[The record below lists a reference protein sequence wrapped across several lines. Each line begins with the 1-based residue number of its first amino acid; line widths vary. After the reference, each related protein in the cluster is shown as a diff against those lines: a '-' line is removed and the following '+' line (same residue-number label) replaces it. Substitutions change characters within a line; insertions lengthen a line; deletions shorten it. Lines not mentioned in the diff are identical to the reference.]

1 MEEMQK
7 KLEEA
12 EQRVQSLEEEKDKKR
27 EKKKKKL
34 RAKEE
39 FEEEE
44 IPEDLWE
51 RQEYYQVRA
60 KSQVLLY
67 KQREA
72 AFKEARL
79 LAGLAEIDEGLQGIA
94 IVRTS
99 SATASEGSE
108 DSSERRTK
116 KVDTKRDTQDR
127 SGPIKSTV
135 ALPTLG

>member
-34 RAKEE
+34 SAKEE

-51 RQEYYQVRA
+51 QREYYQVRV
-60 KSQVLLY
+60 QT
-67 KQREA
+67 
-72 AFKEARL
+72 
-79 LAGLAEIDEGLQGIA
+79 AESLIFLFLGFL
-94 IVRTS
+94 
-99 SATASEGSE
+99 SANNH
-108 DSSERRTK
+108 TK
-116 KVDTKRDTQDR
+116 KH
-127 SGPIKSTV
+127 S
-135 ALPTLG
+135 